1 MQSVKQQTKFA
12 AAAGVLRERIET
24 GVYSNGAPM
33 PAEAELAREFGIN
46 RRTLRRA
53 LDVLE
58 SERLVIRRQGRGTF
72 VQSPPQDEH
81 LATLIYAGD
90 TEQHYASTFYQAL
103 CAEAQDRGKVV
114 SALKADSPDK
124 IELLAEL
131 ARRNPRL
138 ICMEE
143 NWQKIKHAIPEDV
156 RVTRVSDF
164 YGIDALSDTDRPG
177 YVVSTDSYRAAG
189 LAVDYLIR
197 LGHRRIAYVDWA
209 PARGG
214 RLGTITLNRPSYYG
228 YRSALFRAHIARDYP
243 VGITDAPGGDYQE
256 HFFQA
261 MLEYLSDADE
271 LPTAFVCA
279 ADFRAGPVIRALRE
293 TGHRVPE
300 DASVVGIGN
309 TPWAQWL
316 DTPLTSVCLGEAQMA
331 RIALLLNEDTA
342 PLGARL
348 VHIAPHLVERCSS
361 GPAPRGKD

>member
-1 MQSVKQQTKFA
+1 MERRTKYAAVAEALQQ
-12 AAAGVLRERIET
+12 RIAE
-24 GVYSNGAPM
+24 GLYADGEPL
-33 PAEAELAREFGIN
+33 PAEAELAREFRIN

-53 LDVLE
+53 LEVLE
-58 SERLVIRRQGRGTF
+58 GRQLVIRRQGRGTF
-72 VQSPPQDEH
+72 ARLPALQDRFT
-81 LATLIYAGD
+81 TLLYVGD

-114 SALKADSPDK
+114 SALP
-124 IELLAEL
+124 IESDGQRVHV
-131 ARRNPRL
+131 ARL
-138 ICMEE
+138 VEE
-143 NWQKIKHAIPEDV
+143 HSRMVCLETHWQRIKGGIPEDV

-164 YGIDALSDTDRPG
+164 YGFDALSDTDRPG

-243 VGITDAPGGDYQE
+243 VGIADAPGGDYQE

-293 TGHRVPE
+293 TGRRVPE

-316 DTPLTSVCLGEAQMA
+316 DTPLTSVCLGEAEMA

-348 VHIAPHLVERCSS
+348 VHVAPHLVERCSS